1 MFYAAAVSGCGFLIY
16 QAFDQYFQFD
26 VITMTEIK
34 REIEMQLPTVTICSP
49 FENTYDMIILC
60 DIKGKACQMNN
71 LTLYN
76 RNSHPEYCVQINYG
90 MDGTEVQSDEGL
102 KYGYRLTLY
111 KHNYVHEPS
120 FRLAI
125 TDNSARVVS
134 EEVRENLFPG
144 QETQVVLSKT
154 VQTVLGPPYSNCN
167 KSTDYRQVTCIE
179 DCDKKAIKEAC
190 GFGYDIERPEWLIQM
205 PNRSNEL
212 SERCQ
217 YALKSPNMI
226 FSKCN
231 QECPVECNQVSF
243 QSKRVDIEWNPQD
256 LTVSKSFVAVKFN
269 ISEFNDDEFK
279 NRITVLHIYFDKFER
294 TEITQS
300 PSITTTSLIANVGGL
315 LGKSLHQHNK
325 IIFKIHL
332 N

>member
-49 FENTYDMIILC
+49 FENTYDMTILC

-167 KSTDYRQVTCIE
+167 KSTDYRQVTCNE

-190 GFGYDIERPEWLIQM
+190 GFGYDIKRPEWLNQM
-205 PNRSNEL
+205 PSRFPNPFYEL

-269 ISEFNDDEFK
+269 ISEFNDAEFK

-315 LGKSLHQHNK
+315 LGKSLHQHN
-325 IIFKIHL
+325 FE
-332 N
+332 

>member
-1 MFYAAAVSGCGFLIY
+1 
-16 QAFDQYFQFD
+16 
-26 VITMTEIK
+26 MTKIK
-34 REIEMQLPTVTICSP
+34 REIEMKFPAVTICSP
-49 FENTYDMIILC
+49 YENTYDMVISC
-60 DIKGKACQMNN
+60 DIKGQACQMNN

-76 RNSHPEYCVQINYG
+76 RYNSPEYCVQLNYG
-90 MDGTEVQSDEGL
+90 TNVTELQSNEGS

-120 FRLAI
+120 FKLAI
-125 TDNSARVVS
+125 TENSVRVVS

-144 QETQVVLSKT
+144 QETQYILSKT
-154 VQTVLGPPYSNCN
+154 VQTSLGPPYSNCN
-167 KSTDYRQVTCIE
+167 QSADYRQVTCNE

-190 GFGYDIERPEWLIQM
+190 GFGYDIERPKWLIQN
-205 PNRSNEL
+205 PLYEL

-217 YALKSPNMI
+217 YALKNPNMF

-243 QSKRVDIEWNPQD
+243 QTKRVDIEWNPQY
-256 LTVSKSFVAVKFN
+256 LNVFKSFVEVKFN

-279 NRITVLHIYFDKFER
+279 KRITVLSIYFDKFER

-300 PSITTTSLIANVGGL
+300 PSLTTTSLIANVGGL
-315 LGKSLHQHNK
+315 LGKSLY
-325 IIFKIHL
+325 
-332 N
+332 